1 MFDAPMDGPVL
12 WIALGVVS
20 CVAASVAIGLPSTA
34 PPDAAGTA
42 DAIDRV
48 ATSPYGATAT
58 VPVGADEIRLGP
70 TQLSLRENGHA
81 SHATFAAGAV
91 VPAGDAL
98 APVLRG
104 GRPQDVF
111 ESKRAF
117 EAALDGRPAARGSWR
132 EAPDRLRVRRVTWG
146 DVDATLVG

>member
-20 CVAASVAIGLPSTA
+20 CVAAGVALALPSTA
-34 PPDAAGTA
+34 APAAARTA

-48 ATSPYGATAT
+48 TTSPYGAATT
-58 VPVGADEIRLGP
+58 VPVQADEIRLGP
-70 TQLSLRENGHA
+70 TQLSLRKRGHT

-91 VPAGDAL
+91 VPVDDAL
-98 APVLRG
+98 APVLRD

-117 EAALDGRPAARGSWR
+117 EAALDRRRAARGSWR
-132 EAPDRLRVRRVTWG
+132 EAPDKLRVRRVTWG
-146 DVDATLVG
+146 DVDVTLVG